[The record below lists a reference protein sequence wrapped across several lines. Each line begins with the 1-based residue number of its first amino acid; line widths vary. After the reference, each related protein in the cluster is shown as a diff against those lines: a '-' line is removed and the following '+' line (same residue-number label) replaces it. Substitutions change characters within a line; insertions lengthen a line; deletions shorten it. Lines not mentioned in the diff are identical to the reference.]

1 MCVFT
6 KLTCYEWLLGTLLL
20 LGIRIMSVISSGFS
34 QPRSLEEYLKHYFG
48 YESFRSG
55 QKDVIKKAL
64 EGQDLLIVM
73 PTGGGKSL
81 CFQMPALLKP
91 GLTIVVS
98 PLISLMQDQVRS
110 LQDNGIGATFL
121 NSTLNRK
128 ESHGRE
134 ADILNGK
141 IKLLYVAPERLLSEM
156 FLPFLELIN
165 TSLGISAFAI
175 DEAHCVSEWGHD
187 FRPEYRQLKI
197 LKERYPK
204 TPTFALTATATDR
217 VRRDIIEQLNLQEP
231 YVHVASF
238 YRKNLYYEVRK
249 KGSNKETLAEILE
262 IIKQTGGS
270 GIIYCMSRKRVDD
283 LTYWLQ
289 QHGVSA
295 LPYHAG
301 LMDWERS
308 ENQTRFIRD
317 DVDVMVA
324 TVAFGMG
331 IDKPD
336 VRFVIHHDLPKN
348 IESYYQE
355 TGRSGRDG
363 EAARCTFFLGYGDK
377 RIIERIIEEKTD
389 LKEQKIAEQQM
400 RQIISYA
407 EATDCRHRILLR
419 YFGEDFPDSCGDNC
433 DNCRH
438 PKPVEDW
445 TIEAMK
451 FLSCVARTK
460 ERFGMTYIIEV
471 LRGSKNKKV
480 LEREH
485 DKLSTYGIGKD
496 KTADEW
502 KMLSRSLVHQGLLDE
517 SNDGYSILTLNK
529 RSWEVMKQKR
539 KVKIA
544 LETEKKIE
552 KTMVVLPEEV
562 EGLFQELRQLR
573 KQLANNQGVPP
584 YQIFPDTTLREMSQ
598 IRPQTLDELID
609 INGVGTRKRDSY
621 GKEFVQAIRKY
632 CQEHN
637 LPVNSETIKQ
647 ELPKLAA
654 NIPSPTQLRTLELY
668 KQGLSIDAIANERL
682 IKSSTIATHLAE
694 LIEMNKGVD
703 IDRLVSPEVQ
713 NVIIEA
719 IEKVGD
725 GVLKPIYEY
734 LGERYSY
741 EEIKLVRASWRV
753 DDLDF

>member
-1 MCVFT
+1 
-6 KLTCYEWLLGTLLL
+6 
-20 LGIRIMSVISSGFS
+20 MSVVTSSTFS
-34 QPRSLEEYLKHYFG
+34 QPRSLEKYLKDYFG
-48 YESFRSG
+48 YESFRPG
-55 QKDVIKKAL
+55 QKEIIQKAL
-64 EGQDLLIVM
+64 EGRDLLIVM

-128 ESHGRE
+128 ESQARE
-134 ADILNGK
+134 ADIMNGK

-156 FLPFLELIN
+156 FLPFLDLIN
-165 TSLGISAFAI
+165 TGLGISAFAI

-187 FRPEYRQLKI
+187 FRQEYRQLKT
-197 LKERYPK
+197 LKERYPE

-217 VRRDIIEQLNLQEP
+217 VRRDIVEQLNLQEP
-231 YVHVASF
+231 LVHVASF
-238 YRKNLYYEVRK
+238 YRSNLYYEVRK
-249 KGSNKETLAEILE
+249 KGSNKQTLAEILQ
-262 IIKQTGGS
+262 IIQQTGGS

-283 LTYWLQ
+283 LTYLLQ

-301 LMDWERS
+301 MLDHERTL
-308 ENQTRFIRD
+308 NQTRFIRD
-317 DVDVMVA
+317 DVDVIVA

-336 VRFVIHHDLPKN
+336 VRFVIHHDMPKN

-363 EAARCTFFLGYGDK
+363 EPSRCTFFLGYGDK
-377 RIIERIIEEKTD
+377 RIIENIIAEKTD
-389 LKEQKIAEQQM
+389 SKEQKIAEQQM
-400 RQIISYA
+400 RQIINYA
-407 EATDCRHRILLR
+407 EATDCRHRTLLR
-419 YFGEDFPDSCGDNC
+419 YFGEDFPGNCGNC

-445 TIEAMK
+445 TEDAQR

-460 ERFGMTYIIEV
+460 ERFGMKHIIDV

-480 LEREH
+480 LERRH
-485 DKLSTYGIGKD
+485 DKLSTYNIGQHRSV
-496 KTADEW
+496 DEW

-517 SNDGYSILTLNK
+517 TTDGYSILKLNK
-529 RSWEVMKQKR
+529 RSWQVMKGKK

-544 LETEKKIE
+544 LDIEKVIEKKQTI
-552 KTMVVLPEEV
+552 LPENAQQ
-562 EGLFQELRQLR
+562 LMKELRQLR
-573 KQLANNQGVPP
+573 KEIADKQGVAP
-584 YQIFPDTTLREMSQ
+584 YQVFPNRTLQEMAE
-598 IRPQTLDELID
+598 RCPQTLDELID
-609 INGVGTRKRDSY
+609 IHGVGNRKRDSY
-621 GKEFVQAIRKY
+621 GKQFVEAIRKY
-632 CQEHN
+632 CRENN
-637 LPVNSETIKQ
+637 LPASFEPIKQ
-647 ELPKLAA
+647 ELPKLAS
-654 NIPSPTQLRTLELY
+654 NIPSPTQFQTLELY
-668 KQGLSIDAIANERL
+668 KQGLSIDAIANQRL

-694 LIEMNKGVD
+694 LIEMSKGVD

-713 NVIIEA
+713 DIIIEA

-725 GVLKPIYEY
+725 ERLTPIYEH
-734 LGERYSY
+734 LGGRYSY

-753 DDLDF
+753 DELDF

>member
-1 MCVFT
+1 MTVT
-6 KLTCYEWLLGTLLL
+6 
-20 LGIRIMSVISSGFS
+20 SSTFS
-34 QPRSLEEYLKHYFG
+34 QPRSLEEYLKDYFG
-48 YESFRSG
+48 YESFRPG
-55 QKDVIKKAL
+55 QKEIIQKAL
-64 EGQDLLIVM
+64 EGQDMLIIM

-81 CFQMPALLKP
+81 CFQMPALLKA
-91 GLTIVVS
+91 GLTVVVS

-110 LQDNGIGATFL
+110 LQNNGIGATFL
-121 NSTLNRK
+121 NSTLSRK
-128 ESHGRE
+128 ESHARE

-141 IKLLYVAPERLLSEM
+141 IKLLYVAPERLLSGT

-165 TSLGISAFAI
+165 SSLGISAFAI

-187 FRPEYRQLKI
+187 FRPEYRKLKT
-197 LKERYPK
+197 LRQRYPD

-217 VRRDIIEQLNLQEP
+217 VRRDIVEQLNLQKP
-231 YVHVASF
+231 YIHVASF
-238 YRKNLYYEVRK
+238 YRSNLYYEVRK
-249 KGSNKETLAEILE
+249 KGSNKQTLAEILQ
-262 IIKQTGGS
+262 IIQQTGGS

-289 QHGVSA
+289 QNGVSA

-301 LMDWERS
+301 LMDYERA
-308 ENQTRFIRD
+308 ENQSRFIRD

-336 VRFVIHHDLPKN
+336 VRFVIHHDMPKN
-348 IESYYQE
+348 IEGYYQE

-363 EAARCTFFLGYGDK
+363 ESARCTFFLGYGDK
-377 RIIERIIEEKTD
+377 RIIERIIEDKTD
-389 LKEQKIAEQQM
+389 SKEQKIAEQQM

-407 EATDCRHRILLR
+407 ESTDCRHRILLR
-419 YFGEDFPDSCGDNC
+419 YFGEDFPGNCGTC

-460 ERFGMTYIIEV
+460 ERFGMTHIIDV
-471 LRGSKNKKV
+471 LRGSKGQKV
-480 LEREH
+480 LDKGH

-496 KTADEW
+496 KSKEEW

-517 SNDGYSILTLNK
+517 TNDGYSVLTLNK
-529 RSWEVMKQKR
+529 RSWEVMKRKR

-544 LETEKKIE
+544 LDVENKIE
-552 KTMVVLPEEV
+552 KTAVALPEEV

-573 KQLANNQGVPP
+573 KELANNRGVPP
-584 YQIFPDTTLREMSQ
+584 YQIFADFTLREMSK
-598 IRPQTLDELID
+598 IRPQTLDKLID
-609 INGVGTRKRDSY
+609 INGVGTRKLDSY
-621 GKEFVQAIRKY
+621 GKQFVEAIREY
-632 CQEHN
+632 CREHN
-637 LPVNSETIKQ
+637 LQANLEPIKQ
-647 ELPKLAA
+647 ELPKLAS
-654 NIPSPTQLRTLELY
+654 NIPSVTQLKTLELY
-668 KQGLSIDAIANERL
+668 KKGFSVEAIANERL
-682 IKSSTIATHLAE
+682 LKASTIATHLAE
-694 LIEMNKGVD
+694 LIEMSKGVD

-713 NVIIEA
+713 DIIIEA

-725 GVLKPIYEY
+725 ERLTPIFES
-734 LGERYSY
+734 LEGRYSY
-741 EEIKLVRASWRV
+741 GDIKLVRASWRI